1 MNAIFDNLKNE
12 AISIFLRDLSKTKV
26 IRNAGVKI
34 LRKKMWED
42 YVERNILNFPVGVQ
56 EDKYYLAEAYLN
68 TAIRALNQNLISKN
82 VLKKLIHAF
91 ESSHFGNSKTHE
103 FKEKYGFEP
112 PLFLTIS
119 PTKFCNLRCTGCY
132 ASSSKDFKNKLPY
145 DIVKRI
151 LQEKQDLWGRHF
163 TVISGGEPFVY
174 RDSGKGIIDLAAEF
188 PDQFFLVYTNGTLID
203 KSTAEKLAEVG
214 NMTPAIS
221 VEGFEEET
229 DARRGKGVFKKI
241 LDAME
246 NLREA
251 GVPFGISITATR
263 NNYQLV
269 VSDQFYDFF
278 FDEQGALYAWIF
290 QYMPIGRSFTIDLMP
305 TPEQRLYMWEKER
318 ILVREK
324 KRFVADF
331 WNSGPISNGCICSGK
346 DRSGYFYID
355 WNGNIMPCVFIPY
368 YTHNILDIYK
378 NGGNLNTI
386 LFQPFYSELRKW
398 HHSYILDRPPEKM
411 GNMLAECAIRDH
423 YQMLNRVV
431 KKHHAKP
438 EDEAASQALNDEDYR
453 KKMIEYG
460 KKLKNIMDP
469 VWNKFY
475 LKAEFNS
482 KKYTKTA

>member
-1 MNAIFDNLKNE
+1 MLFAEVDEKPVGVAVTVPNYNEVLIHMNGRLDPIGIAKFLYYRKKIKGLRSLIMGMLKEYRLTGIPVLLFTETAKAARKLGYEWCETSWNLEDNHLINKFDETIGGRLYKNIEYMKKRFKIMSSKREGLIMNAIFDNLKNE

-26 IRNAGVKI
+26 IRNAGVKFFE
-34 LRKKMWED
+34 KMWED

-229 DARRGKGVFKKI
+229 DARRGKGVFKNTGCHGKP
-241 LDAME
+241 A
-246 NLREA
+246 
-251 GVPFGISITATR
+251 
-263 NNYQLV
+263 
-269 VSDQFYDFF
+269 
-278 FDEQGALYAWIF
+278 
-290 QYMPIGRSFTIDLMP
+290 RSRRPL
-305 TPEQRLYMWEKER
+305 
-318 ILVREK
+318 
-324 KRFVADF
+324 
-331 WNSGPISNGCICSGK
+331 WN
-346 DRSGYFYID
+346 FH
-355 WNGNIMPCVFIPY
+355 NGN
-368 YTHNILDIYK
+368 
-378 NGGNLNTI
+378 
-386 LFQPFYSELRKW
+386 
-398 HHSYILDRPPEKM
+398 
-411 GNMLAECAIRDH
+411 
-423 YQMLNRVV
+423 
-431 KKHHAKP
+431 
-438 EDEAASQALNDEDYR
+438 SQ
-453 KKMIEYG
+453 
-460 KKLKNIMDP
+460 
-469 VWNKFY
+469 
-475 LKAEFNS
+475 
-482 KKYTKTA
+482 